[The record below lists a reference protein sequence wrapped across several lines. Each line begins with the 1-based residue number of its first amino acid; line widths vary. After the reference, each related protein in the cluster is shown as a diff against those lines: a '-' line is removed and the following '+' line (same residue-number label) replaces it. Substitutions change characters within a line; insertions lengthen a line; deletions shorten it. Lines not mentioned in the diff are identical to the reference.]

1 MRLDI
6 RPGAFGGKRGFRYCG
21 SLFAFVKLTKFLKWV
36 SSFYYSVSLLACAL
50 SE

>member
-36 SSFYYSVSLLACAL
+36 SRFYYSVSLSLCVV
-50 SE
+50 